1 MCARQPRHDRCSALP
16 RWRVEVTVPCGA
28 TPARVGARRRADGR
42 AHGNDGRSRTNR
54 PAGTGPAV
62 ARATSG
68 RAGRP
73 TGHLSGA
80 GDDRAPAPPPCLRR
94 PATGSPAAGRDARM
108 PARRV
113 RASGGV
119 ARSRPPVRTISRP
132 ARRRGPAPR
141 SRTRSWAPSIDPA
154 RPGRRHTIAVRELPG
169 HSCWR
174 CRRTRPRPPR
184 HAPAQCRRPSART
197 SGEGYWPDR
206 CSRATST
213 ALYEPPSRDVADR
226 PAGRATPSRPRS
238 TDRALARRRVAVV
251 RPCLTP
257 TPTARCPGARGLT
270 NPSTGAGSRPR
281 WQRAMPVLPG
291 WIEISAPQQP
301 AITPAVSSLA
311 DRLRR
316 SFASSHARSGDR
328 NPRLASCRADR
339 HRSTVRRLPP
349 TAGVRPSP

>member
-1 MCARQPRHDRCSALP
+1 
-16 RWRVEVTVPCGA
+16 
-28 TPARVGARRRADGR
+28 
-42 AHGNDGRSRTNR
+42 
-54 PAGTGPAV
+54 
-62 ARATSG
+62 
-68 RAGRP
+68 
-73 TGHLSGA
+73 
-80 GDDRAPAPPPCLRR
+80 
-94 PATGSPAAGRDARM
+94 M

-113 RASGGV
+113 RAAGGV
-119 ARSRPPVRTISRP
+119 ARSRRRSVRSRGRRAGG
-132 ARRRGPAPR
+132 ARRPGHARGHGR
-141 SRTRSWAPSIDPA
+141 RPST
-154 RPGRRHTIAVRELPG
+154 RPGRAATRSRCGSCPG
-169 HSCWR
+169 HSCWW